1 MYKYLLFFLCT
12 NIFSQNI
19 EFTQNKYLSAFDR
32 TVISKGKLSFE
43 KNKMSLYY
51 ENDDKT
57 VHLTPSKIIISTEK
71 RDFIYDK
78 QDKIELSIFL
88 SLIQAIFN
96 DDEQSLKKSFIL
108 SKNSHIL
115 LQPKEFL
122 ENIIKK
128 IEYKKDGKKLIYLNI
143 YFVNKNRINI
153 VEN

>member
-1 MYKYLLFFLCT
+1 MYKYLLLFLCT

-51 ENDDKT
+51 ENDNKT

-108 SKNSHIL
+108 NKNSHIL

-128 IEYKKDGKKLIYLNI
+128 IEYKKDGKKLVYLNI